1 MQRNT
6 PGGWFREYF
15 VRMDLLNSPCASVPS
30 TNPAGR
36 LDEGIKPEMFTGDLK
51 SGYPLD
57 FFGLF
62 RGLFRRANSYDH
74 RPEIIFQRI
83 SANKFLKFSGWIPTS
98 VLPKSDTFT
107 ARNLIIYEGI
117 LDFRQLWTPR
127 R

>member
-36 LDEGIKPEMFTGDLK
+36 LDEGIKPEMFTGDFEK
-51 SGYPLD
+51 RISA
-57 FFGLF
+57 GLF

>member
-1 MQRNT
+1 VYRPQIQLAGSTKELN
-6 PGGWFREYF
+6 PKC
-15 VRMDLLNSPCASVPS
+15 LL
-30 TNPAGR
+30 
-36 LDEGIKPEMFTGDLK
+36 EILK

-117 LDFRQLWTPR
+117 NTMVFWISTSRLSQC
-127 R
+127 